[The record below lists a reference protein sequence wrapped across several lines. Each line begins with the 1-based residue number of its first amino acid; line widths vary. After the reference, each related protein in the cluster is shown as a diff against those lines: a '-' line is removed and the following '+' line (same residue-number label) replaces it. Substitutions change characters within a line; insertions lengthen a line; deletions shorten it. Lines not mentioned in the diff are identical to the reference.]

1 MVIQHVNTILKDPL
15 EDQDLLE
22 RSAERPQT
30 GRPPVRRRVTSN
42 ESLVMIPPNYMSH
55 NPEGE

>member
-30 GRPPVRRRVTSN
+30 GRPPEPVPSIGPLNNLLSKLWLGGTGV
-42 ESLVMIPPNYMSH
+42 
-55 NPEGE
+55 